1 MDFTLLLLIIA
12 SCFIATYVIL
22 HFFKWGYDI
31 EKRKELE
38 KRNEPLTPKRDESN
52 LRV

>member
-12 SCFIATYVIL
+12 AGFISTNVLL
-22 HFFKWGYDI
+22 HFFKWGYDR

-38 KRNEPLTPKRDESN
+38 KRNDTSN
-52 LRV
+52 TKER